1 MTGCVI
7 TVIGLSLLPVAV
19 RWMMGGN
26 SKAPDWG
33 SAENISLA
41 FLTLAIVIVLN
52 ITRNATI
59 RRLSI
64 LLAIVLGT
72 VLAYAMGFGDFS
84 KSQMAIGFNSQVS
97 LPLVCQHLN

>member
-1 MTGCVI
+1 M
-7 TVIGLSLLPVAV
+7 IGLSLLPVAV

-84 KSQMAIGFNSQVS
+84 KSRKWQLDSIPKFLCLWYANI
-97 LPLVCQHLN
+97 

>member
-1 MTGCVI
+1 MCI
-7 TVIGLSLLPVAV
+7 RDRPVAV

-72 VLAYAMGFGDFS
+72 VPVSYTHLDVY
-84 KSQMAIGFNSQVS
+84 KRQV
-97 LPLVCQHLN
+97 VA